1 MLGIPDPTVATAF
14 GQLRQRHAARESVR
28 LGLTPADS
36 REIQQRQLRH
46 NQSLPR
52 RQQPTATVTT

>member
-1 MLGIPDPTVATAF
+1 MLGIPDATVATAF
-14 GQLRQRHAARESVR
+14 GQLRQFHAARESVR
-28 LGLTPADS
+28 LGLAASDS